1 MLSVKTD
8 YDVCVMKA
16 GFCQNSIGSGV
27 VRVASGQADLC
38 GDLGVVPCR
47 TLW

>member
-8 YDVCVMKA
+8 YDVCNE
-16 GFCQNSIGSGV
+16 GRLLPESIGSGV

>member
-1 MLSVKTD
+1 MISIKTD

-16 GFCQNSIGSGV
+16 GFCQNYIGIGV
-27 VRVASGQADLC
+27 VRVASGQANLC
-38 GDLGVVPCR
+38 GDLGVVPFR